1 MLRLFRLLLPGMVW
15 LGLAGCAAPDR
26 PPLPGPWTLVFE
38 NAEIRIALDTSRVLR
53 EPGQEWAWL
62 RMEYGSPE
70 PIPGAAG
77 TFDVSESLVGL
88 RCERREMQINR
99 MLLFDGSG
107 SLIEES
113 QTGGAWRDPSELRFD
128 EVFDRTCSALA
139 ERRRTGGAG

>member
-1 MLRLFRLLLPGMVW
+1 MVW

-26 PPLPGPWTLVFE
+26 QPLPEPWTPILA

-88 RCERREMQINR
+88 RCERREMQVNR
-99 MLLFDGSG
+99 MMLYQESG
-107 SLIEES
+107 SLIQES
-113 QTGGAWRDPSELRFD
+113 QAGGAWRNPSELRFE

-139 ERRRTGGAG
+139 KGRAGDAGSDAAATTLPTAR